1 MNPELKRLVYRI
13 LPLGLALALAGVAC
27 VQAGAGGA
35 APIPEKESAKALPF
49 GNESADR
56 DPAKISPSKP
66 APKKEKTKRAKKGKK
81 KAKKG
86 ARKKKGGG
94 GESKAALKLDPSEVL
109 ALQMRELREQRKDE
123 NAFIRRR
130 NRITHWMD
138 EAHKRCYCWMDNAV
152 RQVDV
157 KLLGEDDIPYN
168 PELSTFRF
176 RTLARVG
183 GRSNEKES
191 EIKVRFRADMA
202 LPGLEK
208 KLHLYVDN
216 AGRDSLPGMDPMKQ
230 ESDTRLGLR
239 TMFRSVKDSELH
251 LGGGL
256 RWHESNPVVY
266 TALAWEWKQALG
278 CGELRLVPRGY
289 YYSDDGFGQTTTLT
303 WTRPAGRKK
312 LFQIRTAERSTEST
326 QGFEFEQSLRFAWLR
341 SGRGRGWVAQA
352 SVFPHLERQGWRWD
366 DALVNVTW
374 KDSLYRKWIYY
385 TLTPQVQFP
394 EEDDYEP
401 QPSLRIGLEILFGG
415 KIGDL
420 M

>member
-1 MNPELKRLVYRI
+1 MRLKLTRVGCRT
-13 LPLGLALALAGVAC
+13 LPLVLALVL
-27 VQAGAGGA
+27 GGA
-35 APIPEKESAKALPF
+35 ACALAVEGGAEQALEEKPAKTMPA
-49 GNESADR
+49 GKESADR
-56 DPAKISPSKP
+56 ESAKISPSKP

-81 KAKKG
+81 KAKPG
-86 ARKKKGGG
+86 DRKKKEGKSA
-94 GESKAALKLDPSEVL
+94 SKAALKLDPSEVL
-109 ALQMRELREQRKDE
+109 ALQMREIREQREDE